1 MLYEVLL
8 KHKLAALVLE
18 GCSINVSKKYYL
30 NKTDKGW
37 EGVTGV

>member
-1 MLYEVLL
+1 MLHEVLL

-30 NKTDKGW
+30 NETYKGW
-37 EGVTGV
+37 GG